1 MNERIRELAEQAGF
15 KTSWQH
21 ADVQAIKMTRF
32 EKFAMLVIQD
42 YENDL
47 RESRREVKTELGY
60 SRIGL
65 GNV

>member
-1 MNERIRELAEQAGF
+1 MNERIKELADQCYHRYSEYNI
-15 KTSWQH
+15 
-21 ADVQAIKMTRF
+21 DL

>member
-1 MNERIRELAEQAGF
+1 MNERIRELAEQCYHRY
-15 KTSWQH
+15 SEYNI
-21 ADVQAIKMTRF
+21 DL